1 MCGEP
6 CIKTVCGLTLQKSVF
21 IIGLVELVI
30 TAVATIA
37 TVFKYSRRIDIE
49 GEECEGKD
57 VCIGPIIKHCVFDAF
72 FGILCALLLVFGAK
86 MRNSCLLISWLIIT
100 IGCSIKYIVVVCEN
114 DWSSIEDWISI
125 TYLLF
130 YTTVFIIVLSF
141 LKESRSLG
149 SGGQIHS
156 PGPPPP
162 YKA

>member
-1 MCGEP
+1 M
-6 CIKTVCGLTLQKSVF
+6 V
-21 IIGLVELVI
+21 
-30 TAVATIA
+30 
-37 TVFKYSRRIDIE
+37 YSRVTTSLIVLFP
-49 GEECEGKD
+49 GFFSGF
-57 VCIGPIIKHCVFDAF
+57 FDAF

-100 IGCSIKYIVVVCEN
+100 VGCSIKYIVVVCEN

-130 YTTVFIIVLSF
+130 YATVFIIVLSF
-141 LKESRSLG
+141 LKESRSLA

-156 PGPPPP
+156 PGAPPP